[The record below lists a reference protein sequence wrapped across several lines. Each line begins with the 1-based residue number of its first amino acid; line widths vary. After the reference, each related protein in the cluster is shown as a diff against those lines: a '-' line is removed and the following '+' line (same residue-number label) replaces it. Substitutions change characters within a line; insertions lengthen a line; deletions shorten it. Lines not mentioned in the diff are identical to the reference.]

1 MARRI
6 ILETHYT
13 FTPSTRTIVLPRV
26 LPKERL
32 LLITNVTT
40 NKVIYNF
47 SDPTLTTTNYI
58 ITQGAD
64 ISTPPSTSIVL
75 SYNTTSMSSTDKIQ
89 IVVDEVAE
97 AFEPVDSLY
106 DPVGKLRVSEPEA
119 LIDTD
124 FEFGLQP
131 TKWENLTLLNNRP
144 SFFTN
149 TQVPINLLNLSAT
162 NGSVTVVANTSPSAP
177 PAIGTPVLINDSYF
191 PGGNGPFLVEANNTS
206 LNTFSYSARNT
217 FTAPTGSIFNSAQ
230 TVAYAG
236 TFYSNT
242 NIAFT
247 SVTSSG
253 QVVTATTTQ
262 PHGLQVGDGVYFIN
276 MTAVSNAPNGSW
288 TVAAVLSS
296 TVFQVI
302 VNAAPGSLNSTAGTI
317 YPRPDG
323 FFVHRAF
330 DGGVQFSSGGP
341 SGNGSTI
348 RQTRKYFRYQS
359 GKGLQMSSGT
369 ILKPSLNVDEIS
381 SSGTTCRV
389 TTKIP
394 HQMAPG
400 VNVRISG
407 CNESAYNGTFNVD
420 SVINPFTFTY
430 TAISAPSAT
439 PASGAANVSVNNWYN
454 AAARLGMF
462 DSNNGLYFEFDG
474 QQLYAVRRNTTQ
486 QISGYVNLTNN
497 SATVTGVEVNGVT
510 TKFSKQLLPGD
521 NVLIR
526 GTSYRIVDILSD
538 TSMTIVPPYRGPTY
552 TGTNGVTISKTNELR
567 TPQSQ
572 FNIDK
577 LDGTGP
583 SGMVLDLT
591 KMQMFLIDYSWYGA
605 GTVRFGFRDTQ
616 GKIIYVHRMVNSN
629 QNTEAYMRSGNLPA
643 RYEIDCKPLRTVLA
657 ATCLSSDTTLT
668 VSNTAGFPSVGT
680 LLIANPGAYEYVNY
694 TGISS
699 NTVFTG
705 VTRGTGTTT
714 IANIATTANSINV
727 TTTSSVTGIHK
738 GMYVYGPNIPNN
750 SFVYNIIPGA
760 TSVIQISQA
769 ATGTATGQTLNFNQ
783 MGASATTHSY
793 SATGPIAVYLH
804 SPYFG
809 PTVSHWGT
817 SVIMDGRFDDD
828 KNLQFTYGEL
838 VQTTVAA
845 GATAALLSIRLAP
858 SVDNG
863 ITGFL
868 GQKEIINRMQ
878 LQLKSL
884 GVLVNGSFLINV
896 VLNGT
901 VVTSTGNLG
910 TFGRLAVGTSSLAQ
924 IADHTGNV
932 TISGGE
938 NIYGFY
944 AVNSAGSGNFSVQ
957 SSDLSFLREMGNSIL
972 GGAISNTPG
981 QGIYP
986 DGPDVVTIL
995 ATNIG
1000 TASANC
1006 QARLNWTE
1014 AQA

>member
-6 ILETHYT
+6 ILETAYT

-58 ITQGAD
+58 IAQGTDVSA
-64 ISTPPSTSIVL
+64 PPTTSIVL

-97 AFEPVDSLY
+97 SFEPTDSLL
-106 DPVGKLRVSEPEA
+106 DPVGKLRISSPES

-131 TKWENLTLLNNRP
+131 TKWENMTLLNNRP

-149 TQVPINLLNLSAT
+149 TQTPIALLDLRAT
-162 NGSVTVVANTSPSAP
+162 NGSTAVVANTSPSAP
-177 PAIGTPVLINDSYF
+177 PAIGTPVLVNDSYF

-206 LNTFSYSARNT
+206 LNTFTYTARNS
-217 FTAPTGSIFNSAQ
+217 FTGSTGSIFNSAQ

-247 SVTSSG
+247 SVTASG
-253 QVVTATTTQ
+253 QVITATTTD
-262 PHGLQVGDGVYFIN
+262 PHGFQVGDGVYFIN
-276 MTAVSNAPNGSW
+276 MTAVANAPNGAW
-288 TVAAVLSS
+288 TVAAVTSS

-302 VNAAPGSLNSTAGTI
+302 VNNTPTSLNATAGTI

-323 FFVHRAF
+323 LFTHRAF
-330 DGGVQFSSGGP
+330 DGGVQFSSGSSA
-341 SGNGSTI
+341 SGGAAI

-369 ILKPSLNVDEIS
+369 ILKPSYNIDEIS
-381 SSGTTCRV
+381 SSGTTCTV
-389 TTKIP
+389 TTRIP
-394 HQMAPG
+394 HQLAAG
-400 VNVRISG
+400 VTVQVSG
-407 CNESAYNGTFNVD
+407 ATESAYNGTF
-420 SVINPFTFTY
+420 VITAVLNPFVFTY
-430 TAISAPSAT
+430 TAITTPSAT
-439 PASGAANVSVNNWYN
+439 PASGVPSVSVTSWYN
-454 AAARLGMF
+454 ASARLGMF
-462 DSNNGLYFEFDG
+462 DSNNGLFFEFDG
-474 QQLYAVRRNTTQ
+474 QQLFAVRRNTTQ
-486 QISGYVNLTNN
+486 QLSGYVTLTNN
-497 SATVTGVEVNGVT
+497 SSTVTGTPVNGVT
-510 TKFSKQLLPGD
+510 TKFSKQLVPGD
-521 NVLIR
+521 TVLIR
-526 GTSYRIVDILSD
+526 GVSYRVNDILSD
-538 TSMTIVPPYRGPTY
+538 TSMTIIPPYRGPSY
-552 TGTNGVTISKTNELR
+552 TGSNGVTVSKTNEIR

-583 SGMVLDLT
+583 SGMVLDLS
-591 KMQMFLIDYSWYGA
+591 KMQMFFIDYSWYGA

-629 QNTEAYMRSGNLPA
+629 QNFEAYMRSGNLPA
-643 RYEIDCKPLRTVLA
+643 RYEVDNSARRTVLT
-657 ATCLSSDTTLT
+657 ATCLNSDTTLT
-668 VSNTAGFPSVGT
+668 VANTAGFPSTGT
-680 LLIANPGAYEYVNY
+680 LLIANQGSYEYVNY

-705 VTRGTGTTT
+705 LTRGRSTTT
-714 IANIATTANSINV
+714 IANISTTANSINV
-727 TTTSSVTGIHK
+727 TTTSSVTGIQN

-750 SFVYNIIPGA
+750 TSVFNIIPGA
-760 TSVIQISQA
+760 TSTIQLTQA

-783 MGASATTHSY
+783 MGVAATNHPY

-804 SPYFG
+804 NPSYG
-809 PTVSHWGT
+809 PTLSHWGT
-817 SVIMDGRFDDD
+817 SVMMDGRFDDD

-838 VQTTVAA
+838 TQTTVAP
-845 GATAALLSIRLAP
+845 GATAALLSIRIAP

-868 GQKEIINRMQ
+868 GQKEIVNRMQ

-884 GVLVNGSFLINV
+884 GVLVNGSFLVNL

-901 VVTSTGNLG
+901 VVSQGGSLG
-910 TFGRLAVGTSSLAQ
+910 TFGRLATGTSSLAQ

-932 TISGGE
+932 SVTGGE

-957 SSDLSFLREMGNSIL
+957 SSELGFLREMGNSII
-972 GGAISNTPG
+972 GGGLSNTPG